1 MAASRA
7 VRQGGGDL
15 SGDQAKT
22 PKEPKQQ
29 HGPTASQRAWLQ
41 RGLGEPGGKLPIFDA
56 EGRQIDQRTVQS
68 CIDAGWA
75 EPWIANPIKPDWLI
89 CRLTDKGRNL
99 AQAQEKAPQG
109 KGIQE
114 KPRAELSRPA
124 RSQPHV
130 TAEKKPAK
138 T

>member
-15 SGDQAKT
+15 SGDQAT
-22 PKEPKQQ
+22 APKEPKQH

-41 RGLGEPGGKLPIFDA
+41 RGLDEPGGKLPMFDA
-56 EGRQIDQRTVQS
+56 EGRQVDQRTVQS

-89 CRLTDKGRNL
+89 CRLTDKGRSL
-99 AQAQEKAPQG
+99 AQTQERVSQEKA
-109 KGIQE
+109 
-114 KPRAELSRPA
+114 RPI

-130 TAEKKPAK
+130 TVEKKPAK